1 MGKKRGSHSY
11 AGGALILAA
20 SNVVCRFLGFVF
32 KVPLANL
39 IGAEGMGYYGF
50 ALQIFGMASAVVV
63 SGLPL
68 ALSTMTAAAKPAE
81 RPSMLRTALRLFWVA
96 GGAGTLILLL
106 GSGPISRLAG
116 SPASQK
122 AVLVLAPAVLL
133 SALESAYRGYF
144 EGTASMRPPAIA
156 QLSDAVT
163 KLMLG
168 TAAAWYLYRAGC
180 PAEIVAAGAV
190 FGITAGTA
198 VSAGILAASAR
209 SVRKQNVRHTA
220 VPVIRKRL
228 LRMACPLTLGALFL
242 SLVSTA
248 DAMVIM
254 NRLQSTGLSQSESAS
269 AYGAYTG
276 IALTIYGLPNAV
288 TSAICASVI
297 PAIASA
303 GDLKTKN
310 ACQRANRTLRTAF
323 RLASVL
329 VIFSAALFAIMPDAL
344 LSMLFSRRG
353 DVSTAVPLLRLLAP
367 AAVMSAV
374 CSLSAAALHAMGAMT
389 IPVIALAAGGTAK
402 VVLNGVL
409 IGNPVI
415 RILGAPLGT
424 VACFTI
430 AAVINLTAICRRIH
444 FHLSLP
450 DCLVKPA
457 VCAVPV
463 VFLTRQLTAFFQK
476 PLGIRLG
483 TALPLALSGVLYLA
497 LLFVM
502 GVLKSEDWALIRPG
516 VRSKSK
522 ETCKRSE

>member
-20 SNVVCRFLGFVF
+20 SNVVCRFLGFIF

-68 ALSTMTAAAKPAE
+68 ALSTMVAAAKPAE
-81 RPSMLRTALRLFWVA
+81 RPPMLRTALRLFWVA

-116 SPASQK
+116 SPASQR

-144 EGTASMRPPAIA
+144 EGAAYMRPPAIA

-180 PAEIVAAGAV
+180 PAESVAAGAV

-198 VSAGILAASAR
+198 VSAVILAVSAR
-209 SVRKQNVRHTA
+209 SVRKQNAMH
-220 VPVIRKRL
+220 VPVIRKKL

-254 NRLQSTGLSQSESAS
+254 NRLQYTGLSQSEAAS

-310 ACQRANRTLRTAF
+310 ARQRANRTLRTAF

-329 VIFSAALFAIMPDAL
+329 VIFAAALFAIMPDAL

-353 DVSTAVPLLRLLAP
+353 DVSIAVPLLRLLAP

-389 IPVIALAAGGTAK
+389 IPVIAMAAGGTAK

-409 IGNPVI
+409 IGNPLI

-444 FHLSLP
+444 FRLSLP
-450 DCLVKPA
+450 DCLIKPA

-463 VFLTRQLTAFFQK
+463 IFLTRELTAFFQK
-476 PLGIRLG
+476 PLGIRFG

-502 GVLKSEDWALIRPG
+502 GVLKSEDLALIRPG
-516 VRSKSK
+516 GRSKSN